1 MYAAKL
7 DGEGASIDDA
17 ALALSKAMIDLGIP
31 IDGGKDSL
39 SMAAYSSGEV
49 VKAPGNLVISTY
61 VTCPDITKTVTPDLK
76 LGDSGILLHIDLG
89 KGKRWLGGSAL
100 VQVFGQVGN
109 ESPDLDDV
117 PYLKTNFN
125 GVQELLGAEL
135 ISAGH
140 DISDGGLI
148 VCSLE
153 MAFAGNCGIS
163 LDLTSVEGSPFQTLF
178 AEELG
183 LMLEVSKKQLD
194 TVMANFR
201 CWHFC

>member
-1 MYAAKL
+1 M
-7 DGEGASIDDA
+7 
-17 ALALSKAMIDLGIP
+17 
-31 IDGGKDSL
+31 
-39 SMAAYSSGEV
+39 
-49 VKAPGNLVISTY
+49 
-61 VTCPDITKTVTPDLK
+61 VTPNLK

-153 MAFAGNCGIS
+153 MTFAGNCGIS
-163 LDLTSVEGSPFQTLF
+163 LDLTLGEGSPCQTLF

-183 LMLEVSKKQLD
+183 LLLEVSKKHLD
-194 TVMANFR
+194 TVMAKFSGAGISAEIIGSVTVSKIGMLSNTPILFTYWSSR
-201 CWHFC
+201 IGI